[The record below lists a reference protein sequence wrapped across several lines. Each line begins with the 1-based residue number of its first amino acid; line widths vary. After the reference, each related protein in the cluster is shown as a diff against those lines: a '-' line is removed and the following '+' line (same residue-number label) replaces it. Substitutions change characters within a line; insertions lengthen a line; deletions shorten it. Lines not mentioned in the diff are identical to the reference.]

1 MLVSRTGETF
11 RSVVR
16 GAAIPRADFLRAKG
30 CTKSRLGYLAS
41 ISESVW
47 QRGARRGFAPRP
59 LAATTRARQRGAFA
73 SNPSNPCSTNVSI
86 EGNISFSKRKT
97 ARLEA
102 NYSTEATRSTRERES
117 AASINDRG
125 GKRWS
130 VEPARKWRPNRYGPE
145 FTALH
150 SRGEERSPRHRPQ
163 WTGLL

>member
-1 MLVSRTGETF
+1 MTRISREYIRVSVAAGCPTRLRPPPPRRNNASSAEGRGELSPRILRILVRQMF
-11 RSVVR
+11 RN
-16 GAAIPRADFLRAKG
+16 
-30 CTKSRLGYLAS
+30 
-41 ISESVW
+41 
-47 QRGARRGFAPRP
+47 RRKHF
-59 LAATTRARQRGAFA
+59 
-73 SNPSNPCSTNVSI
+73 
-86 EGNISFSKRKT
+86 FSKRKT
-97 ARLEA
+97 ARLEG

>member
-1 MLVSRTGETF
+1 MTRISREYIRVSVAAGCPTRLRPPPPRRNNASSAEG
-11 RSVVR
+11 R
-16 GAAIPRADFLRAKG
+16 G
-30 CTKSRLGYLAS
+30 
-41 ISESVW
+41 
-47 QRGARRGFAPRP
+47 
-59 LAATTRARQRGAFA
+59 GAFA

>member
-1 MLVSRTGETF
+1 MTRISR
-11 RSVVR
+11 
-16 GAAIPRADFLRAKG
+16 
-30 CTKSRLGYLAS
+30 
-41 ISESVW
+41 ESVIYQSQCGSGVPDAASPPAPSPQ
-47 QRGARRGFAPRP
+47 QRELGRGEG
-59 LAATTRARQRGAFA
+59 GAFA

-150 SRGEERSPRHRPQ
+150 GRGEERSPRHRPQ